1 MKSKSIAISAMILVW
16 LSTGTALADLS
27 DGLIAYYP
35 FSGNANDGSGYD
47 NNGMIYGATLTTDR
61 FGNPNSA
68 YSFDGVDDYIA
79 IPNNLSQQITTN
91 QITVSTW
98 IKLNADVG
106 NTQARTIC
114 KQALVPHNDLAWGLE
129 IFGAG
134 YGGST
139 GNQINF
145 HDSNGSTWYN
155 CLSLTH
161 LNSFQ
166 LYHVAVTDNSGLI
179 TIYIDGQEDY
189 SSGSGFGI
197 PSSIDAPIHIGVT
210 NPPNRY
216 FFNATIDDVR
226 IYNRALSAPEI
237 HELYVIP
244 APGAFILG
252 SIGITFSGWLL
263 RRRRTL

>member
-1 MKSKSIAISAMILVW
+1 MRRESILV
-16 LSTGTALADLS
+16 LLTLLVLTTTGTALADLS
-27 DGLIAYYP
+27 DGLIAHYP
-35 FSGNANDGSGYD
+35 LSGNADDASGYD
-47 NNGMIYGATLTTDR
+47 NNGTIYGATPTTDR

-79 IPNNLSQQITTN
+79 IPNDATQQITTN
-91 QITVSTW
+91 QITVSAW

-155 CLSLTH
+155 CLSSTH
-161 LNSFQ
+161 LNPFQ
-166 LYHVAVTDNSGLI
+166 LYHVAVTDNAGLI
-179 TIYIDGQEDY
+179 TVYIDGREDY
-189 SSGSGFGI
+189 SSSSGFGI

-216 FFNATIDDVR
+216 FFNGTIDDIR
-226 IYNRALSAPEI
+226 IYDRALSGSEI
-237 HELYVIP
+237 HQLYVIP
-244 APGAFILG
+244 APGALVLG
-252 SIGITFSGWLL
+252 SIGLTFSGWLL
-263 RRRRTL
+263 GGRRPL